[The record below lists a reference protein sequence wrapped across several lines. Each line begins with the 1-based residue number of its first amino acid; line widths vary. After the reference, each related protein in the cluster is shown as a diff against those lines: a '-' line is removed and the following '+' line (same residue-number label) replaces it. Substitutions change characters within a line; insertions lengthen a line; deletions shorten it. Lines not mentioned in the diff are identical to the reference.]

1 MQGLWELLQPVGRTV
16 DLQTMANRRYAVDAS
31 IWITQFVKAMR
42 DEEGN
47 MMKHAH
53 ILGFFRRIIRLL
65 TLNIKPVFVFD
76 GATPLLKRQTVMARR
91 ARRDQSKTKLRR
103 VAEKVLLNTL
113 QRNAVETI
121 QRQKAAAPCAAAA
134 APSSPAAG
142 SDSSGIDSD
151 TEGSDDEMAK
161 AIALSLG
168 TASATSSAAM
178 AAAAAA
184 ATPGDTH
191 REQDLAR
198 AVHLSMETSQPPPLS
213 CSDSA
218 SQTRKRRRASSA
230 NEDDT
235 RVSNDDDEQEIAE
248 AIRLSLGG
256 THTKCHHSRR
266 LQDKG
271 SVFQA
276 HSSACTNEAE
286 ARRFVQAIKR
296 DPQFASAD
304 HNMFASRIWQ
314 PSAEKVDVGRAA
326 TNELSCAS
334 PKGRWIEATDDDGE
348 GGGARRILTDMQRM
362 GCKNVC
368 VVVSRWYGGQNL
380 GGARFRHIVSAA
392 RGALLKLGYGEKTV
406 DTSESESSSDDD
418 EEEDDENDNKAT
430 ASDSVPGGGTQ
441 RERGRSRKKNARVR
455 TFFDRTGVVSQGG
468 EARRPSGVDKKLW
481 HKMLQ
486 SLRGAAR
493 PARRLAHTAAT
504 VGGTDATTASATSA
518 SANDLVAGLAAFG
531 SGGDV
536 DPETTAALRR
546 LPPKTQLKLVRELQK
561 SHERDAHQKFVM
573 ASKHNE
579 ADSHAPGAA
588 MSDVS
593 SLQLASYLQKAALKR
608 REVAALTQLNNA
620 SQSDV
625 ELPRALTAAASGSGS
640 ARLPQNGAWGEDL
653 DGGGLSL
660 DQWHD
665 IGTSNGSS
673 ERDGASKSMQVWD
686 RDGRRISSRRLAG
699 EADRE
704 YVLWKD
710 PTAAINEEDYVVQS
724 SNVGRQGN
732 TVAASGLGNERGL
745 SQKVRLIDELTAS
758 MVRAGQ
764 QKVIGGVL
772 QSSSPPTGDADGD
785 IMLVAGPDQHDTAGG
800 LHSGGF
806 HTEPS
811 FGATGQTPQR
821 QHVSPYV
828 GDDDDKCEVGE
839 QKPVEIDLTSEPE
852 VAAASSAFAV
862 FGGSRNGQR
871 AGSEGPEATVASAA
885 ARAAEASSVREEN
898 REEALSSSEESD
910 DGEPRPTMRLQLFRN
925 FLSRN
930 SESLLGVPTI

>member
-1 MQGLWELLQPVGRTV
+1 MGVHGLWELLQPVGRTV

-53 ILGFFRRIIRLL
+53 IVGFFRRIIRLL

-91 ARRDQSKTKLRR
+91 ARRDQSNTKLRR

-121 QRQKAAAPCAAAA
+121 QRHKAPDPVAAAAA

-142 SDSSGIDSD
+142 SDSSGSDSD
-151 TEGSDDEMAK
+151 TEGSDDERAQ

-168 TASATSSAAM
+168 TASATSSVAM

-191 REQDLAR
+191 REQDLAL
-198 AVHLSMETSQPPPLS
+198 VHLSVETSQPPSPS
-213 CSDSA
+213 SSDSA
-218 SQTRKRRRASSA
+218 SQTRKRRRASST
-230 NEDDT
+230 NEVAPT
-235 RVSNDDDEQEIAE
+235 VSSDDDEQEIAK
-248 AIRLSLGG
+248 AIRLSLGE
-256 THTKCHHSRR
+256 TYTNCHHSRR

-276 HSSACTNEAE
+276 HASACANEAE
-286 ARRFVQAIKR
+286 ARRFVQAIKC

-314 PSAEKVDVGRAA
+314 PADQVEVGRAA
-326 TNELSCAS
+326 TDGAS
-334 PKGRWIEATDDDGE
+334 PKGRWVEATDDDGE
-348 GGGARRILTDMQRM
+348 GGGARRVLTDMQRM

-392 RGALLKLGYGEKTV
+392 RGALLKLGYGEKPV
-406 DTSESESSSDDD
+406 DTSESESSSDDVD
-418 EEEDDENDNKAT
+418 GTDDDNEAT
-430 ASDSVPGGGTQ
+430 ASDPVPGGATN
-441 RERGRSRKKNARVR
+441 RERSRSRKKTAQVR

-493 PARRLAHTAAT
+493 PARRLAHNAAT
-504 VGGTDATTASATSA
+504 MGDTATSALATSA

-531 SGGDV
+531 TGGDV

-573 ASKHNE
+573 ASKKNE

-660 DQWHD
+660 DEFHD
-665 IGTSNGSS
+665 VEARNGSS
-673 ERDGASKSMQVWD
+673 EQNGASKSMQVWD

-710 PTAAINEEDYVVQS
+710 PTAAINEADYVVQR
-724 SNVGRQGN
+724 SNVGRHGN
-732 TVAASGLGNERGL
+732 AVAASGLGNERGL
-745 SQKVRLIDELTAS
+745 SQKVRLIDELSAS

-764 QKVIGGVL
+764 RKVIGGAL
-772 QSSSPPTGDADGD
+772 QSSPGDADGD
-785 IMLVAGPDQHDTAGG
+785 IMLFAGPDLHDIVGG
-800 LHSGGF
+800 LHNGGTR
-806 HTEPS
+806 TEPL
-811 FGATGQTPQR
+811 FGTSGQTPRR
-821 QHVSPYV
+821 QYISPCV
-828 GDDDDKCEVGE
+828 GDGDDKCEVRE
-839 QKPVEIDLTSEPE
+839 QHPAEIDLTSGRE
-852 VAAASSAFAV
+852 VPAANSALDGIVGSLNDHRAV
-862 FGGSRNGQR
+862 SG
-871 AGSEGPEATVASAA
+871 ATVASGVARPPAA
-885 ARAAEASSVREEN
+885 SIVREEE

-910 DGEPRPTMRLQLFRN
+910 NGEPRPVLH
-925 FLSRN
+925 
-930 SESLLGVPTI
+930 